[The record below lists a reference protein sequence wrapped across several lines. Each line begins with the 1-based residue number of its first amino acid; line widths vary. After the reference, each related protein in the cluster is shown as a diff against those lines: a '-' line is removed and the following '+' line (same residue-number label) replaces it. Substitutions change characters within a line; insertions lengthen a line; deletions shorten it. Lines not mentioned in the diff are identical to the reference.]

1 MLAAAERTRADRSA
15 TSPVESLAARSIELR
30 HLRYFV
36 AVTEEGHFTRAAARL
51 HMAQPPLSAQI
62 RQLERRVGAILFDRS
77 PGRVSL
83 TPAGEALLDSAYAT
97 LAAVDDGIEA
107 VRAVAAGRRGR
118 VRVAIGATVPLDRA
132 LAAVGALAR
141 RAPDVSVD
149 VIRAE
154 APERLVAQGR
164 VDVAFVRGPL
174 RDRSLSHAV
183 VETEARVALVPAV
196 HRLARA
202 EQATVAELL
211 DDELLEPRDGA
222 IGAGRPT
229 DSIEELLARVA
240 AGRAVAVV
248 PRGLVGDLAPEIA
261 VVRLRDALP
270 SPIVIAHRGEA
281 AGPATATYIAAVLG
295 TWRSPDALIS
305 AAP

>member
-1 MLAAAERTRADRSA
+1 
-15 TSPVESLAARSIELR
+15 
-30 HLRYFV
+30 
-36 AVTEEGHFTRAAARL
+36 
-51 HMAQPPLSAQI
+51 
-62 RQLERRVGAILFDRS
+62 
-77 PGRVSL
+77 
-83 TPAGEALLDSAYAT
+83 
-97 LAAVDDGIEA
+97 
-107 VRAVAAGRRGR
+107 
-118 VRVAIGATVPLDRA
+118 
-132 LAAVGALAR
+132 
-141 RAPDVSVD
+141 VSVD

-248 PRGLVGDLAPEIA
+248 PWGLVGDLAPEIA